1 MSVRFLYGTGNSAK
15 LQSMRE
21 CLKGLDIEIIG
32 LSEISGD
39 KDTPDVDEDGGSP
52 LENARIKAEAYYR
65 CFGIPVFSCD
75 TGLYFDNPDFPAEL
89 QPGVNVRNV
98 GGKRLSDEEMTSYYS
113 GLAAKYGRLTA
124 RYKNAIC
131 LVMSD
136 SVIAESMDDSL
147 SGNPFYIVEKPHE
160 KWKNQVEG
168 FPLDCL
174 SVHIPTGKYYYDLT
188 EEDMRASSGL
198 VSGTA
203 KGYLSFFEDILRRF
217 F

>member
-21 CLKGLDIEIIG
+21 CLKSLDIEIIG
-32 LSEISGD
+32 LSELSGS
-39 KDTPDVDEDGGSP
+39 KDIPEVDENGGSP
-52 LENARIKAEAYYR
+52 LENARIKAYAYYR
-65 CFGIPVFSCD
+65 RFGIPVFSCD
-75 TGLYFDNPDFPAEL
+75 SGLYFDNPDFPSEL

-98 GGKRLSDEEMTSYYS
+98 GGKRLSDEEMTVYYS
-113 GLAAKYGRLTA
+113 GLAARYGRLTA

-131 LVMSD
+131 LVISD
-136 SVIAESMDDSL
+136 SAAAECMDDSL
-147 SGNPFYIVEKPHE
+147 SGNPFHIVDKPHE
-160 KWKNQVEG
+160 KRAKVSG

-188 EEDMRASSGL
+188 EDDIRASSGL
-198 VSGTA
+198 VSSTA
-203 KGYLSFFEDILRRF
+203 NGFVSFFEDILRRF